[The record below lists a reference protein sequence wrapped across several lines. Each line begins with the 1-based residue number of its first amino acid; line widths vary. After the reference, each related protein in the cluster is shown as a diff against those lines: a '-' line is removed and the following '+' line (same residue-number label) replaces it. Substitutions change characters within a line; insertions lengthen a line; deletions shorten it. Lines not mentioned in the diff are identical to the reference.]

1 MHQVRRVEDKTSR
14 GTENARQA
22 PGAHRTASLETPD
35 EAQSHLAE
43 HERFL
48 DSVLDFTPGMV
59 ACWNADL
66 VCAYAN
72 AGDVA

>member
-1 MHQVRRVEDKTSR
+1 LKTRRAE

-48 DSVLDFTPGMV
+48 DSMLDFIPGMV

-72 AGDVA
+72 AGHIA